1 MNIKLNGGSTDLH
14 MIALVDM
21 KKLAESIQKI
31 SYNYEYE
38 QYGTRNREIYI
49 QANKEGSF
57 EIVLGLIDNVNYQTI
72 FEGLAGAFLY
82 DLINKMKSYTQ
93 SKKFVRDIKKLI
105 DATFELAIEL
115 AEEEY
120 FDSQFGNKKQTI
132 EDNLKKINAEFSN
145 YNAMKQI
152 ASIIAQN
159 DEKSLKPTSIKM
171 STKNDIELEETLE
184 INISNKY
191 MFDSNELN
199 KIKVENI
206 VISGVPD
213 GLTRSSK
220 FFYMDVD
227 FIGKMKIR
235 ATDDQLSKMSDY
247 FKNSQVVKIE
257 VEPIIKIGDLIETR
271 DARLIKIIE
280 E

>member
-1 MNIKLNGGSTDLH
+1 
-14 MIALVDM
+14 
-21 KKLAESIQKI
+21 
-31 SYNYEYE
+31 
-38 QYGTRNREIYI
+38 
-49 QANKEGSF
+49 
-57 EIVLGLIDNVNYQTI
+57 
-72 FEGLAGAFLY
+72 
-82 DLINKMKSYTQ
+82 
-93 SKKFVRDIKKLI
+93 
-105 DATFELAIEL
+105 
-115 AEEEY
+115 
-120 FDSQFGNKKQTI
+120 
-132 EDNLKKINAEFSN
+132 
-145 YNAMKQI
+145 
-152 ASIIAQN
+152 
-159 DEKSLKPTSIKM
+159 M
-171 STKNDIELEETLE
+171 SAKNDIELEETLE
-184 INISNKY
+184 INISNKH

>member
-1 MNIKLNGGSTDLH
+1 MNIKLDGGSTDLH
-14 MIALVDM
+14 MIALSDM

-38 QYGTRNREIYI
+38 RYGTRNREIYI

-57 EIVLGLIDNVNYQTI
+57 EIVLGLIDIVNYQTI
-72 FEGLAGAFLY
+72 LEGLAGAFLY
-82 DLINKMKSYTQ
+82 DLIKKMKSYTQ
-93 SKKFVRDIKKLI
+93 SKEFVEDIKKLI
-105 DATFELAIEL
+105 DTTFEIATEL

-120 FDSQFGNKKQTI
+120 FNSQFVNKKQTI
-132 EDNLKKINAEFSN
+132 ESNLKKINAEFSN

-152 ASIIAQN
+152 SSIIAQN
-159 DEKSLKPTSIKM
+159 EEKSLKPTSIKM
-171 STKNDIELEETLE
+171 IAKNDIELEEVLE
-184 INISNKY
+184 INISNKHI
-191 MFDSNELN
+191 FDSNELDN
-199 KIKVENI
+199 IKIDNI
-206 VISGVPD
+206 IISGVPD

-220 FFYMDVD
+220 FFYIDVD

-235 ATDDQLSKMSDY
+235 ATDKQLSKMSDY
-247 FKNSQVVKIE
+247 FKNSQAVKIE
-257 VEPIIKIGDLIETR
+257 VEPIIKIGELIETR

>member
-1 MNIKLNGGSTDLH
+1 MNIRLNGGSTDLH
-14 MIALVDM
+14 MIALSDM

-57 EIVLGLIDNVNYQTI
+57 EIVLGLIDSVNYQTI

-93 SKKFVRDIKKLI
+93 SKQFVLDTKKLI
-105 DATFELAIEL
+105 DSTFELAIEL
-115 AEEEY
+115 ADEEY
-120 FDSQFGNKKQTI
+120 FDSQFVNKKQTI

-159 DEKSLKPTSIKM
+159 DEKSLKPTSITISAK
-171 STKNDIELEETLE
+171 KDIEVEETLE
-184 INISNKY
+184 INISNKH

-199 KIKVENI
+199 NIKVENI

-235 ATDDQLSKMSDY
+235 ATDEQLSNMSDY
-247 FKNSQVVKIE
+247 FKNSQAVKIE
-257 VEPIIKIGDLIETR
+257 VEPIIKVGDLIETR

>member
-171 STKNDIELEETLE
+171 SAKNDIELEETLE
-184 INISNKY
+184 INISNKH

-220 FFYMDVD
+220 FSYMDVD

>member
-1 MNIKLNGGSTDLH
+1 MNIRLNGGSTDLH
-14 MIALVDM
+14 MIALSDM

-38 QYGTRNREIYI
+38 QYGTRNTEIYI

-57 EIVLGLIDNVNYQTI
+57 EIVLSLIDSVNYQTV

-93 SKKFVRDIKKLI
+93 SKQFVLDTKKLI
-105 DATFELAIEL
+105 DSTFELAIEL
-115 AEEEY
+115 ADEEY
-120 FDSQFGNKKQTI
+120 FDSQFVNKKQTI

-159 DEKSLKPTSIKM
+159 DEKSLKPTSITISAK
-171 STKNDIELEETLE
+171 KDIEVEETLE
-184 INISNKY
+184 INISNKH

-199 KIKVENI
+199 NIKVENI

-235 ATDDQLSKMSDY
+235 ATDEQLSNISDY
-247 FKNSQVVKIE
+247 FKNSQAVKIE
-257 VEPIIKIGDLIETR
+257 VEPIIKVGDLIETR